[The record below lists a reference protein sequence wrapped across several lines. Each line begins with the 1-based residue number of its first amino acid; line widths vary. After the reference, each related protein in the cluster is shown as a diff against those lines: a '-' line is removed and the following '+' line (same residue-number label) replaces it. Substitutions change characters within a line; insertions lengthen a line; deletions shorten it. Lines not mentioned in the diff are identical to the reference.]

1 MPVKPWGT
9 GPGHRS
15 LRRGRWSLPHHAYLI
30 TTVTHERNPIFRDLC
45 VARILIHEMRY
56 HEQSG
61 WLRSLAWVVM
71 PDHLHWLFI
80 LERSCSL
87 AQLIKSLKG
96 DRPAASMGA
105 CGAVVVSG
113 NRASMITVCA
123 MTKTCG
129 CWRDT
134 WWPTRCGPDWLRGW
148 RSIPIGMLSGWID
161 RE

>member
-96 DRPAASMGA
+96 RSA
-105 CGAVVVSG
+105 
-113 NRASMITVCA
+113 
-123 MTKTCG
+123 
-129 CWRDT
+129 
-134 WWPTRCGPDWLRGW
+134 
-148 RSIPIGMLSGWID
+148 RSINGGLRRSGRVWQQSFHD
-161 RE
+161 HGVRDDEDLRVLARYVVANPLRAGLVERLAEYPHWDAVWLD